1 MNGASSPTQSAAD
14 YRSLSLWMDQLP
26 GVLVPRCSLD
36 ANHDVD
42 VAIIGGGFSGLWTAY
57 YLTERAPDLRIAVVE
72 RDICGF
78 GASGRNGGW
87 CVGELA
93 ADAGK
98 YAAQSSHGEA
108 MRLIRKVF
116 DTVDEVGNVAAQ
128 ASIDC
133 AFKRGGAL
141 YLARNEAQRLRQL
154 KTIEHE
160 HALGLTEEEIRL
172 VSPTE
177 ARGIVG
183 ATDVRSGIF
192 FSPAAALDPARL
204 VRGLADVI
212 EERGVAIYEQSEV
225 THVSPGCVKTDGGTL
240 LADIVIRATEGYTSE
255 MSGERRSV
263 VPLYSLMVATE
274 PLEDAVFDEIGMD
287 QRTTFADDRY
297 AVIYGQRTADN
308 RLAFGGRGV
317 PYVFGSRIDPAVE
330 QHAPTHELVE
340 RTLVELFPVL
350 RNAAITHRWGGV
362 LGAPRNWTPSINLD
376 PSTGVGSLGGYVGEG
391 VCAANLAGQTMAE
404 LVIDAHVSGDEAND
418 ELTSLPW
425 VNAPSR
431 KWEPE
436 PLRWLGVWGTR
447 RVMQYADGV
456 EYSSDRE
463 SRAGQLASRLL

>member
-1 MNGASSPTQSAAD
+1 MSGHTTEPQSMAG
-14 YRSLSLWMDQLP
+14 YRSLSLWLDQLP
-26 GVLVPRCSLD
+26 GVLEPRRSL
-36 ANHDVD
+36 NSNNDVD

-57 YLTERAPDLRIAVVE
+57 YLTEREPDLRVAIVE

-93 ADAGK
+93 ADAHK
-98 YAAQSSHGEA
+98 YAAKSSHSEA
-108 MRLIRKVF
+108 MRLVRKVF
-116 DTVDEVGNVAAQ
+116 DTVDEVGRVAAD

-133 AFKRGGAL
+133 AFERGGAL
-141 YLARNEAQRLRQL
+141 YLARNEAQRIRQL

-160 HALGLTEEEIRL
+160 RELGLTEDEIRL
-172 VSPTE
+172 VSASE
-177 ARGIVG
+177 ARAMVG

-192 FSPAAALDPARL
+192 FSPAAALDPAGL
-204 VRGLADVI
+204 VRGLADVV
-212 EERGVAIYEQSEV
+212 EQRGVTIYEQSEV
-225 THVSPGCVKTDGGTL
+225 THVSPGCVKTAGGTL
-240 LADIVIRATEGYTSE
+240 LADIVIRATEGYTSQ
-255 MSGERRSV
+255 MAGEGRSM

-274 PLEDAVFDEIGMD
+274 PLDDAIFDEIGMTE
-287 QRTTFADDRY
+287 RTTFADDRY

-330 QHAPTHELVE
+330 RHAPTHELVE
-340 RTLVELFPVL
+340 RTLVELFPILADVE
-350 RNAAITHRWGGV
+350 ITHRWGGV
-362 LGAPRNWTPSINLD
+362 LGAPRNWTPSVNLD
-376 PSTGVGSLGGYVGEG
+376 PSTCVGSLGGYVGEG

-404 LVIDAHVSGDEAND
+404 LIIDLHVRDNDAND

-425 VNAPSR
+425 VNVPSR

-456 EYSSDRE
+456 EYSSRRE
-463 SRAGQLASRLL
+463 SKAGRIASRLL